1 MYLKETR
8 PMSGKKKLTKDHIA
22 CLVREALQ
30 EAAEPYAYGPR
41 TRAQRIG
48 RYLTKDMFAKKPEDA
63 AKEKRLEAE
72 QRVRQLYSDITR
84 TLTAVPNKLEDKII
98 ALRDIK
104 EKISQVL
111 IWGDSPLLDLVKEI
125 NDSHEPEE

>member
-1 MYLKETR
+1 MG
-8 PMSGKKKLTKDHIA
+8 GKKKLTKNHIA
-22 CLVREALQ
+22 CLVREVLD
-30 EAAEPYAYGPR
+30 EASPHAYR
-41 TRAQRIG
+41 SKTRGQRLG
-48 RYLTKDMFAKKPEDA
+48 QFLTKDMFAKKPEEV

-84 TLTAVPNKLEDKII
+84 ALTAVPNKLEDRII

-111 IWGDSPLLDLVKEI
+111 IWGDAPLLDLVKE
-125 NDSHEPEE
+125 DEDPQETEE